1 MEETSYLYG
10 VNIQQSENNGKWMFD
25 YTLTAHNALGAKTE
39 SLWPAEILPFFNEV
53 GLPDNNFWVD
63 IDDYS
68 WMRPSV
74 VIDDVLSAKICFLF
88 QDKSGNILAGVNI
101 KNGKDSEQIIS
112 KLHLHADDKVFGK
125 MFDIAVD
132 GDIIP
137 SKQSKTLIVH
147 ISSDLVSDKAKAQT
161 WSEPCNLKAD
171 ITV

>member
-1 MEETSYLYG
+1 
-10 VNIQQSENNGKWMFD
+10 
-25 YTLTAHNALGAKTE
+25 
-39 SLWPAEILPFFNEV
+39 
-53 GLPDNNFWVD
+53 
-63 IDDYS
+63 
-68 WMRPSV
+68 MRPSV